1 MHIFALL
8 SCNLGVPKPT
18 ALFCDSIRGFKNNKT
33 QEYVTFFYLL
43 LKYDGFNGL
52 SWLNY
57 SSIYFHWSVCPL

>member
-43 LKYDGFNGL
+43 LK
-52 SWLNY
+52 
-57 SSIYFHWSVCPL
+57 